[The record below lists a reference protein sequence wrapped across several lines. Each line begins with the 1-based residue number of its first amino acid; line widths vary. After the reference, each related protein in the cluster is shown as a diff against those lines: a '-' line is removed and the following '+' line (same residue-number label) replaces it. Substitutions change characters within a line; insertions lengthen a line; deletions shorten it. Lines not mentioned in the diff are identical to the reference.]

1 MFCDSHLHLGALPKD
16 ICVSD
21 MPDFLCTCASS
32 LSEFRTQND
41 ASFALQK
48 SGKIVVESFGLH
60 PFFLESATISECEE
74 LARTKKI
81 SAIGEIGLD
90 FFSAEYR
97 EKKKEQEEIFCS
109 SLLLSQKYS
118 LPVIVHCRK
127 ALSTIFALT
136 PLLKKCPCVIFH
148 GFEGSSREAS
158 ALLKRGVN
166 AYFGVGKT
174 LLRGDKSARDLV
186 AFADK
191 TRLLFET
198 DSPYQRLYRQEFSLP
213 SDVRFVYEKAREI
226 ANVDFQQIAIQN
238 FIRAFLP
245 QGAQIDFP
253 DPKML

>member
-1 MFCDSHLHLGALPKD
+1 MFCDSHLHLGSLPKD

-32 LSEFRTQND
+32 MSEFRSQNE
-41 ASFALQK
+41 ASFALRK
-48 SGKIVVESFGLH
+48 DGKIVVESFGVH
-60 PFFLESATISECEE
+60 PLFLESATISECEE

-90 FFSAEYR
+90 FFTSEYR

-127 ALSTIFALT
+127 ALSAIFALT

-158 ALLKRGVN
+158 SLLKRGVN

-174 LLRGDKSARDLV
+174 LLRGDKSALDLV
-186 AFADK
+186 SFADK
-191 TRLLFET
+191 SRLLFET
-198 DSPYQRLYRQEFSLP
+198 DSPYQRLYGQELSLP
-213 SDVRFVYEKAREI
+213 SDVRFVFEKAREI
-226 ANVDFQQIAIQN
+226 ENADFSKIACQN

-245 QGAQIDFP
+245 QSALLDS
-253 DPKML
+253 LS